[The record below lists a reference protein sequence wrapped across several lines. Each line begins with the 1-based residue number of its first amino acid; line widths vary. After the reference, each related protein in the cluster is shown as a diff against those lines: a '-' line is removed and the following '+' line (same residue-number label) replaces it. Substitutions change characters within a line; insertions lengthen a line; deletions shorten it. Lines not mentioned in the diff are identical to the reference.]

1 MLRFSWL
8 KTRHIFNQNIE
19 YKHHISSNVSASY
32 LFQWIRNG
40 HKFSHITHIK
50 WWVFHLPPNWDRHW
64 DCFYQC
70 RVAEVLPL
78 QFPAWTLGDWRIF
91 NCLSQ
96 RTFPELLCKKFNY
109 AAGETEW
116 RDLADNGEREQPS
129 WAQPSNHPRLCVR
142 HVGKAFLDPP
152 ARPSCPPNTI
162 VTLLRHMEHMEQKNC
177 QLELRVNPWPTDLE
191 YHKMTAV

>member
-1 MLRFSWL
+1 M

-50 WWVFHLPPNWDRHW
+50 WWVFHLPLNWDRHW

-78 QFPAWTLGDWRIF
+78 QFPAWTLGDWRIDPGWAAAVTVNF
-91 NCLSQ
+91 SPHGRRIECCIFLATTVDSFHRMYLLLHIGLGSSYLNGRGRCHGLQASLHVLVKGAKLQCLTILWPREFS
-96 RTFPELLCKKFNY
+96 LSSH
-109 AAGETEW
+109 AGTQV
-116 RDLADNGEREQPS
+116 GQV
-129 WAQPSNHPRLCVR
+129 NH
-142 HVGKAFLDPP
+142 
-152 ARPSCPPNTI
+152 NTAT
-162 VTLLRHMEHMEQKNC
+162 V
-177 QLELRVNPWPTDLE
+177 
-191 YHKMTAV
+191 